1 MADAARESGG
11 AHAAGESSEAA
22 TVSLRPRRQASNAPA
37 SADAGSGASA
47 DARDDEDATR
57 AATPLGSVASATDT
71 AFAEVMLAEEA
82 ERTTGFA
89 LVGGLVSLGVAAYLP
104 FLGGDPLAKRLCAV
118 GLFINLAACACG
130 WYFARE
136 PKRYTRTVHRLFGW
150 TLAGGV
156 LFVENYFGFFSP
168 MPAILALGIHHMGQS
183 TDRGHSF
190 AIPIAVMASFAMGA
204 GLTVAGVLP
213 DHGLFSAA
221 AVPASDRA
229 FAVVAIVAIM
239 GMALKLA
246 RGSRASMEL
255 AIRRSNEALHLAHN
269 REAQLAEARQHL
281 DRALQ
286 IVVGKP
292 GRHSGELAGKY
303 RLGNIIGLGAMGE
316 VYEGHDPASGHRTAV
331 KLMQP
336 DAMQR
341 DDLVDRFL
349 REAEICRQIESDHVV
364 RVYDVG
370 RLTDGAPYMTM
381 ELLTGRDL
389 AARLRKEGVLSLPAL
404 VSLARDVAEGLHH
417 AHASGVVH
425 RDLKPLNLFEVVD
438 ANGAT
443 RWKILDFGISK
454 VATSSGTLTREGI
467 VGTPGYMSPE
477 QARSG
482 RVDHRSD
489 LFAFGLVLYRAMTG
503 RPPFAAPN
511 LPQIMF
517 DLVYRHPERP
527 SSGLDHV
534 PSDVDHV
541 FAVCL
546 AKDPDQRFLDAREM
560 ALAFAAATR
569 GELDESIRA
578 RGRRLQAR
586 HAWGRLHPDARALD
600 A

>member
-11 AHAAGESSEAA
+11 AHAAGDSSEAA
-22 TVSLRPRRQASNAPA
+22 TVSLRPRRPA
-37 SADAGSGASA
+37 SGAPTVSDAGSHASA
-47 DARDDEDATR
+47 GTRDDEGATH
-57 AATPLGSVASATDT
+57 AATPMGSVASATDT
-71 AFAEVMLAEEA
+71 ALAEVMLAEEA

-89 LVGGLVSLGVAAYLP
+89 MVAALVSAGVAAYLP

-118 GLFINLAACACG
+118 GLVVNLTACAWA
-130 WYFARE
+130 WYLARE
-136 PKRYTRTVHRLFGW
+136 PKRYTRGVHRVFGW

-156 LFVENYFGFFSP
+156 LLVENYFGFFSP
-168 MPAILALGIHHMGQS
+168 MPAILALGIHHIGQS
-183 TDRGHSF
+183 ADRGHAF
-190 AIPIAVMASFAMGA
+190 AIPIAVMASFATGA
-204 GLTVAGVLP
+204 ALTVAGVLP
-213 DHGLFSAA
+213 DRGLFTAA
-221 AVPASDRA
+221 GVPASDRV
-229 FAVVAIVAIM
+229 FTVVAILAVL

-255 AIRRSNEALHLAHN
+255 AIRRSNEALHLAQN

-292 GRHSGELAGKY
+292 GRHTGELAGKY
-303 RLGNIIGLGAMGE
+303 QLGNIIGVGAMGE
-316 VYEGHDPASGHRTAV
+316 VYEGEDPASGHRAAV

-336 DAMQR
+336 DAMR
-341 DDLVDRFL
+341 REELVDRFL
-349 REAEICRQIESDHVV
+349 REAEICRHIESDHVV

-370 RLTDGAPYMTM
+370 RLADGAPYMTM

-417 AHASGVVH
+417 AHAGGVVH
-425 RDLKPLNLFEVVD
+425 RDLKPLNLFECSGAD
-438 ANGAT
+438 GAT

-477 QARSG
+477 QARGS

-489 LFAFGLVLYRAMTG
+489 LFSFGLVLYRAMTG
-503 RPPFAAPN
+503 RPPFSAPN
-511 LPQIMF
+511 LPQVMF

-534 PSDVDHV
+534 PTDVDHV

-546 AKDPDQRFLDAREM
+546 AKDPDQRFADAREL
-560 ALAFAAATR
+560 ALAFADATR
-569 GELDESIRA
+569 GELDESTRA
-578 RGRRLQAR
+578 LGRRLQAR
-586 HAWGRLHPDARALD
+586 HPWGRLHPDARPIEA
-600 A
+600 

>member
-1 MADAARESGG
+1 MGDAAHASGSPP
-11 AHAAGESSEAA
+11 AAGDASESA
-22 TVSLRPRRQASNAPA
+22 TVSLRPRRQPS
-37 SADAGSGASA
+37 SGPQAHA
-47 DARDDEDATR
+47 TGTGTPGEVRDEETTR
-57 AATPLGSVASATDT
+57 AATPLDSVASATDA

-89 LVGGLVSLGVAAYLP
+89 LVAGLVSLGVAAYLP
-104 FLGGDPLAKRLCAV
+104 FLGGDPIAKQLCAV
-118 GLFINLAACACG
+118 GLLVNLTACACA
-130 WYFARE
+130 WYLARV
-136 PKRYTRTVHRLFGW
+136 PRRYTRTVHRLFGW
-150 TLAGGV
+150 TLAVGI

-168 MPAILALGIHHMGQS
+168 MPAIIALGIHHLGQS
-183 TDRGHSF
+183 TDRSHSF
-190 AIPIAVMASFAMGA
+190 AIPIAVMASYATGA
-204 GLTVAGVLP
+204 ALTVADVLP
-213 DHGLFSAA
+213 DRSLFSAA
-221 AVPASDRA
+221 AVPASDRV
-229 FAVVAIVAIM
+229 FAIVAIVAVM
-239 GMALKLA
+239 AMALKLA

-255 AIRRSNEALHLAHN
+255 AIRRSNVASRLAQN

-292 GRHSGELAGKY
+292 GRHTGELAGKY

-316 VYEGHDPASGHRTAV
+316 VYQGEDEATGHRTAI

-336 DAMQR
+336 DAMRR

-349 REAEICRQIESDHVV
+349 REAEICRQIQSDHVV

-370 RLTDGAPYMTM
+370 RLADGAPYMTM
-381 ELLTGRDL
+381 ELLSGHDL

-417 AHASGVVH
+417 AHACGVVH
-425 RDLKPLNLFEVVD
+425 RDLKPLNLFECACDDGVR
-438 ANGAT
+438 

-454 VATSSGTLTREGI
+454 VTTSSGTLTREGI

-477 QARSG
+477 QASG
-482 RVDHRSD
+482 GHVDHRSD

-517 DLVYRHPERP
+517 DLVYRNPERP
-527 SSGLDHV
+527 SSGIDEV
-534 PSDVDHV
+534 PADVDHV

-546 AKDPDQRFLDAREM
+546 AKDPDLRFADAREM
-560 ALAFAAATR
+560 ALALADAAR

-586 HAWGRLHPDARALD
+586 HPWGRLHPDARPMKG
-600 A
+600 